1 MKSTRRII
9 IAVLGAAI
17 ALPVSALAAK
27 AERKNKKETGP
38 AVAFATVDKDTD
50 GSISKEE
57 FVAALKEKLGEDSA
71 KARFAT
77 LDKDSS
83 GKLSK
88 EEYAADTGE
97 VKKRRKKNTN

>member
-1 MKSTRRII
+1 MKNSPRIL
-9 IAVLGAAI
+9 IAVLAAAI
-17 ALPVSALAAK
+17 AFPATALAAK
-27 AERKNKKETGP
+27 ADRKNKKDAAP
-38 AVAFATVDKDTD
+38 AVAFTTVDKDTD

-57 FVAALKEKLGEDSA
+57 FVAAMKEKLGEDAA

-88 EEYAADTGE
+88 EEYAADSGE